1 MKGNTQMR
9 ILNVVTQKGGTG
21 KSETVKNLAYGIA
34 QKGYKV
40 LVIDLDPQAN
50 TSAIFLNL
58 HQEMSDVV
66 LDDMKSCIEQI
77 QSQYSSSGINLST
90 GQIGIDV
97 LHEYIKKQNTDYDVS
112 DVLLNEELIDK
123 AIRSTEYTNID
134 ILPASI
140 KLIQTDRALKDSVGA
155 DVRLNKALREHMTH
169 QYDYCIIDN
178 SPVTNALTINGIV
191 ACQTNEDIIIL
202 PVKIDA
208 GGLEGMD
215 ITFQKMKE
223 IKSYQYLDYD
233 FKILFTM
240 RNRTKVEA
248 RVEET
253 IRMLF
258 KNHCFNTNIRYQPSP
273 IVNSSTKGK
282 ILLEMFKDKNVS
294 KDYMHLVDEIV
305 NK

>member
-1 MKGNTQMR
+1 
-9 ILNVVTQKGGTG
+9 
-21 KSETVKNLAYGIA
+21 
-34 QKGYKV
+34 
-40 LVIDLDPQAN
+40 
-50 TSAIFLNL
+50 
-58 HQEMSDVV
+58 MSDVV

-77 QSQYSSSGINLST
+77 QEQYSSSGINLST

-112 DVLLNEELIDK
+112 DVLLNEKLIDE
-123 AIRSTEYTNID
+123 AIRTTEYSNID

-155 DVRLNKALREHMTH
+155 DVRLNKAIREYMTH

-191 ACQTNEDIIIL
+191 ACQTNEDVIIL

-248 RVEET
+248 RVEDT

-273 IVNSSTKGK
+273 IVTSSTKGK

-294 KDYMHLVDEIV
+294 KDYIQLVDEIIT
-305 NK
+305 K

>member
-1 MKGNTQMR
+1 MR

-77 QSQYSSSGINLST
+77 QEQYSSSGINLST

-112 DVLLNEELIDK
+112 DVLLNEKLIDE
-123 AIRSTEYTNID
+123 AIRTTEYSNID

-155 DVRLNKALREHMTH
+155 DVRLNKAIREYMTH

-191 ACQTNEDIIIL
+191 ACQTNEDVIIL

-223 IKSYQYLDYD
+223 IKS
-233 FKILFTM
+233 
-240 RNRTKVEA
+240 
-248 RVEET
+248 
-253 IRMLF
+253 
-258 KNHCFNTNIRYQPSP
+258 
-273 IVNSSTKGK
+273 
-282 ILLEMFKDKNVS
+282 
-294 KDYMHLVDEIV
+294 
-305 NK
+305 